1 MYSLRD
7 RFLITT
13 ILGNNGF
20 GYSALHKK
28 DKCQIIGKFLKKP
41 PKLKWIVQRNN
52 FIKQR
57 PAAHQ
62 KNQLVFFK
70 SIIFS
75 YLILLDNSF
84 TNAFASLR
92 SSFQAA

>member
-1 MYSLRD
+1 MV
-7 RFLITT
+7 
-13 ILGNNGF
+13 LGIQ
-20 GYSALHKK
+20 HCTKK
-28 DKCQIIGKFLKKP
+28 INAKLLKQP
-41 PKLKWIVQRNN
+41 PKLRWIVQRNN

-57 PAAHQ
+57 PADSFGEQ
-62 KNQLVFFK
+62 PVFFK